1 MDGLRGLLSIHA
13 VVRLSVH
20 FVGRGPHDRLVLAGV
35 WAGGRGLYWLFS
47 RSVMSLIND
56 DGLKQIDDLL
66 LSDSHD
72 VELSTHLGEAV
83 VDMRTKVDEVLS

>member
-1 MDGLRGLLSIHA
+1 
-13 VVRLSVH
+13 
-20 FVGRGPHDRLVLAGV
+20 
-35 WAGGRGLYWLFS
+35 
-47 RSVMSLIND
+47 MSLISD

-72 VELSTHLGEAV
+72 VELSAHLGEAV